1 MLEAKVYITLKK
13 TVADPQGLT
22 IKHALESLEYKEVK
36 QARIGKLVI
45 LQLEMDD
52 EDAAGKRLDQMCK
65 KLLANSIIED
75 YTFELTPIN

>member
-36 QARIGKLVI
+36 QVRVGKLVI
-45 LQLEMDD
+45 LKLDMDD
-52 EDAAGKRLDQMCK
+52 KDAAAKRLDQMCK